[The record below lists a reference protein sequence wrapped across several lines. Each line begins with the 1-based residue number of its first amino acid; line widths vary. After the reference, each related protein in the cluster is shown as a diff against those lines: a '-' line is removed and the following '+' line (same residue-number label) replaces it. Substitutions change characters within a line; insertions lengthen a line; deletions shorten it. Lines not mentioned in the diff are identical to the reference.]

1 MSEIDW
7 RDDIRLVWDGP
18 LPDNLDFISEMVRR
32 DIESSLNSLRVPGDL
47 ISHIVFLGTGPDYMD
62 DAGVYVSGA
71 EGDDRFHCEYQEKL
85 LWESLGIDQDD
96 G

>member
-62 DAGVYVSGA
+62 DAGV
-71 EGDDRFHCEYQEKL
+71 
-85 LWESLGIDQDD
+85 
-96 G
+96 